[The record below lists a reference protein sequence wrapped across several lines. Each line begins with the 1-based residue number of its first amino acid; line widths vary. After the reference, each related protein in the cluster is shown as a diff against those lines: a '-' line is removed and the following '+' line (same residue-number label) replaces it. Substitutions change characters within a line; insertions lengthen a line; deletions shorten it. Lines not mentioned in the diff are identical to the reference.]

1 MSKAKVS
8 WQPSSKLEIRYT
20 SNIKGNLD
28 QLPYLATIIKQ
39 QRAQFPDMLLFDT
52 GSFSGPNC
60 PGPDGGEPHVK
71 VYNHLQYTAVVP
83 GRAEAMDTKAL
94 KKMARAAD
102 FPFLAT
108 NWRGIGEGD
117 YFTNKLVIERGEEK
131 IVVLGMA
138 CAETPQDTESIP
150 ASKALNEALQS
161 FDPAD
166 TVVIILSQLDGNQNF
181 ALAQQGKF
189 TKIIIGGI
197 TITGLDQTMNVAN
210 SIVAPASDGPRSL
223 GSLTVNLGGN
233 LKVNKD
239 TDSSLNA

>member
-20 SNIKGNLD
+20 SNIGGELEA
-28 QLPYLATIIKQ
+28 LPYLATVIKQ
-39 QRAQFPDMLLFDT
+39 QRAQCPDMLLFDT
-52 GSFSGPNC
+52 GSFSGPGC
-60 PGPDGGEPHVK
+60 PGPNSGEPHVK

-94 KKMARAAD
+94 KKMARMAN

-117 YFTNKLVIERGEEK
+117 YFTNRQVIET
-131 IVVLGMA
+131 V
-138 CAETPQDTESIP
+138 P
-150 ASKALNEALQS
+150 ATQALDEALKG

-166 TVVIILSQLDGNQNF
+166 TVVIILSQLDGNQNL
-181 ALAQQGKF
+181 ALAKHGNF
-189 TKIIIGGI
+189 TKVIIGGV
-197 TITGLDQTMNVAN
+197 TIAGLDQTMSVGN
-210 SIVAPASDGPRSL
+210 SLIAPASDGPKSL

-233 LKVNKD
+233 LKVNKEKE
-239 TDSSLNA
+239 SAE